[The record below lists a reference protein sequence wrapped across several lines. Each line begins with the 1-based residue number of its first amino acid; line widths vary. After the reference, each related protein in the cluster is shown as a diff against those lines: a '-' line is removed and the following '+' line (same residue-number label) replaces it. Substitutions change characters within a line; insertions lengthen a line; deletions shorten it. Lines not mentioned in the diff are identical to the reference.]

1 MVYYSELF
9 QLLTFIVVLINLLY
23 QILGNKSDRQ
33 ISTVAVTNRAR
44 GITVNRLCPLLFILY
59 NKAN

>member
-23 QILGNKSDRQ
+23 QILSNK
-33 ISTVAVTNRAR
+33 
-44 GITVNRLCPLLFILY
+44 
-59 NKAN
+59 K